1 VLTGTSRTIAGAA
14 FLVGLGFLGS
24 RLLGALRTVVIANE
38 FGASAEL
45 DVWFVAM
52 RLPDLVFQVLA
63 GATLA
68 SAFIPVYARY
78 VVRRG
83 EDEAWR
89 LASIVLN
96 WVLIATVA
104 LAVVVFIF
112 ADWIVP
118 ALAPGLGDDSGMQ
131 DELRDDAIFLT
142 RVLLVSPV
150 LFAVSGMITGML
162 NARRHFL
169 LPALAPMLYNLA
181 IIFGALFL
189 AGRFGVEGLAIGVIV
204 GSGLHLVVQLP
215 ALISAGARLSLS
227 INLRHPGAREVLR
240 LMGPRMIGLAAF
252 QVNLIVLTFFG
263 SFVGDSAISAL
274 NFAMTILLF
283 PVGVFGMSL
292 AMAMFPTLA
301 ERAETGGHE
310 AVRAMVGRA
319 LRFTLFLTIPAGV
332 GMMMLHEPLVRALFE
347 RGAFDADA
355 TAMVSSA
362 LLFYSLALPAH
373 AAIEIL
379 SRGFY
384 AMGDTRTPVT
394 FAVLAMLIN
403 LVLAAALVDSLEIEG
418 LALALSIATIVEA
431 LGLFLT
437 LNRRLEGGLWTRPV
451 ASTMYRIVIGTALMG
466 EVLGIMLLSLDDDG
480 SFGPRSVFAL
490 LAGTALGG
498 IVYYVASLLLRLRE
512 AELLAVRIQA
522 VLSRVISGR

>member
-1 VLTGTSRTIAGAA
+1 
-14 FLVGLGFLGS
+14 
-24 RLLGALRTVVIANE
+24 
-38 FGASAEL
+38 
-45 DVWFVAM
+45 
-52 RLPDLVFQVLA
+52 
-63 GATLA
+63 
-68 SAFIPVYARY
+68 
-78 VVRRG
+78 
-83 EDEAWR
+83 
-89 LASIVLN
+89 
-96 WVLIATVA
+96 
-104 LAVVVFIF
+104 
-112 ADWIVP
+112 
-118 ALAPGLGDDSGMQ
+118 
-131 DELRDDAIFLT
+131 
-142 RVLLVSPV
+142 
-150 LFAVSGMITGML
+150 
-162 NARRHFL
+162 
-169 LPALAPMLYNLA
+169 
-181 IIFGALFL
+181 
-189 AGRFGVEGLAIGVIV
+189 
-204 GSGLHLVVQLP
+204 
-215 ALISAGARLSLS
+215 
-227 INLRHPGAREVLR
+227 
-240 LMGPRMIGLAAF
+240 
-252 QVNLIVLTFFG
+252 
-263 SFVGDSAISAL
+263 
-274 NFAMTILLF
+274 
-283 PVGVFGMSL
+283 
-292 AMAMFPTLA
+292 
-301 ERAETGGHE
+301 
-310 AVRAMVGRA
+310 
-319 LRFTLFLTIPAGV
+319 
-332 GMMMLHEPLVRALFE
+332 MMMLHEPLVRALFE